1 MEGKSVSPSPRTAKI
16 SRFARNDDTGV
27 FDVFKSLS
35 LLVTSSQSL
44 PIPHSYMP
52 KAMVK

>member
-1 MEGKSVSPSPRTAKI
+1 MGGSVSPSPRTAKI
-16 SRFARNDDTGV
+16 SRFAQNDDTGV